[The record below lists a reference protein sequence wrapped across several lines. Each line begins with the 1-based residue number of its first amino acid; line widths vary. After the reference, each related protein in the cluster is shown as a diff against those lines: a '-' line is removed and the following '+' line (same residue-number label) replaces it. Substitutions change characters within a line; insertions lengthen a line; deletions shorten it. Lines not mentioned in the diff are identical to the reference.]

1 VRSRGDAREYTRILG
16 AARGN
21 VSVTTVSKR
30 QEDAMDLG
38 AVAGVSRVAVVV
50 GVLVGVGL
58 VFVLARVLARRSS
71 RPERTIVSFGSDRS

>member
-1 VRSRGDAREYTRILG
+1 
-16 AARGN
+16 
-21 VSVTTVSKR
+21 
-30 QEDAMDLG
+30 MDLG